1 MALISHTGGTT
12 GEPKGVMCSDYG
24 LNALMVQIVCN
35 FKFER
40 NGCSIASL
48 PPFVNYSLAEAMMAM
63 LVIGYKVVLIPKYE
77 PSKLYE
83 YIGKYRPTIIL
94 SIPAY
99 WNALYEAKK
108 EVDMS
113 VLEQAYY
120 GGEGMSEENEKAVT
134 EFIRN
139 CGARTVLCKGLGAT
153 EMMAGATQSYPECN
167 PIGSV
172 GIPLVRTNCLVEDV
186 NTGEELPYYEI
197 GELCFQ
203 GPTLMLGY
211 YGQPDATDEVI
222 KVRDDGKRWFCSG
235 DLGYVTEDGI
245 VYVTGR
251 IKRIIM
257 TKGRDEQVTKMFPD
271 RIEKAIYACD
281 SVELCCVI
289 GVPDEKRINYPK
301 AYVVL
306 KKGQQKEITEEA
318 ILRQCRQ
325 NLPEYMVPEEISF
338 VDDLPRTSRGKVDY
352 RALEEN
358 NKY

>member
-1 MALISHTGGTT
+1 
-12 GEPKGVMCSDYG
+12 
-24 LNALMVQIVCN
+24 
-35 FKFER
+35 
-40 NGCSIASL
+40 
-48 PPFVNYSLAEAMMAM
+48 
-63 LVIGYKVVLIPKYE
+63 
-77 PSKLYE
+77 
-83 YIGKYRPTIIL
+83 
-94 SIPAY
+94 
-99 WNALYEAKK
+99 
-108 EVDMS
+108 
-113 VLEQAYY
+113 
-120 GGEGMSEENEKAVT
+120 
-134 EFIRN
+134 
-139 CGARTVLCKGLGAT
+139 
-153 EMMAGATQSYPECN
+153 MMAGATQSYPECN

-271 RIEKAIYACD
+271 RIEKAIYTCD
-281 SVELCCVI
+281 SVEMCCVI

-352 RALEEN
+352 RALEEMR
-358 NKY
+358 